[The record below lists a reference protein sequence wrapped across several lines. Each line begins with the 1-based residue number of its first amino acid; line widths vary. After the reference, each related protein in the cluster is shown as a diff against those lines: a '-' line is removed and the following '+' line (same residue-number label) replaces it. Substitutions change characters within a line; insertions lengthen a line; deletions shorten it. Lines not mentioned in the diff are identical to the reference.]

1 MFARRR
7 PSLLSVVVPAY
18 DVAAYLPAC
27 LDSVLAQGPA
37 LGRTGLEVVVVDDG
51 SPDESGEIAES
62 YAARDPRVRVV
73 HIENRGLGA
82 ARNEG
87 LRHATGDLLA
97 FADSDDVVP
106 PGAYAALLRQ
116 LTRTGSDF
124 VVGSVARLEGG
135 ADGERLVE
143 PPWMKRLHRQRMDLV
158 VDDLPEILGDVF
170 AWNKL
175 FQTSFW
181 RDTGLSWP
189 EGVRYEDQP
198 TTTLAYLRARRFGL
212 VPEIVYHWRIRADG
226 TSITQQRSSLQDL
239 RDRWSTKLTSLRSV
253 EEYGA
258 PKVTSVFRDRVLAG
272 DLHRYFAELPGCDDE
287 WWELLR
293 SGVLS
298 IWGSRSLT
306 HSGLLPADRLVGWL
320 VEQGRRRDAEVARV
334 GDDRLGVPAA
344 ARPTGRR
351 ARRAHRRARGAP
363 APRHGEVVARV
374 RWRSA
379 LLALACQLRG
389 VSRGVGYPGELR
401 PGCPRRRGL
410 RPQQPRTLADA
421 RTGAVVGATRPIAG
435 RAGFA
440 RERPGRCAPIH

>member
-1 MFARRR
+1 MVRLLRSRRST
-7 PSLLSVVVPAY
+7 SLLSVVVPAY

-27 LDSVLAQGPA
+27 LDSVLAQGPS

-51 SPDESGEIAES
+51 SPDEVGEIAEG

-73 HIENRGLGA
+73 HTENRGLGA

-87 LRHATGDLLA
+87 LRHVTGDLLA

-124 VVGSVARLEGG
+124 VTGSVARLEGD
-135 ADGERLVE
+135 ALVE
-143 PPWMKRLHRQRMDLV
+143 PPWMRRLHRQRMDV
-158 VDDLPEILGDVF
+158 IIDDLPEILGDVF

-175 FQTSFW
+175 FRADFW
-181 RDTGLSWP
+181 RATGLSWP

-198 TTTLAYLRARRFGL
+198 ATTLAYLRARRFGV
-212 VPEIVYHWRIRADG
+212 VPDIVYHWRIRTDG
-226 TSITQQRSSLQDL
+226 SSITQQRSSLQDL
-239 RDRWSTKLTSLRSV
+239 RDRWSTKLMALRSV

-287 WWELLR
+287 WWELLH

-298 IWGSRSLT
+298 IWGARSLT

-320 VEQGRRRDAEVARV
+320 VEQGRRADAEAVVTYTRGLGRPLDRV
-334 GDDRLGVPAA
+334 ETPA
-344 ARPTGRR
+344 GRR
-351 ARRAHRRARGAP
+351 LDLPPDVLDVRT
-363 APRHGEVVARV
+363 VA
-374 RWRSA
+374 A
-379 LLALACQLRG
+379 EALALR
-389 VSRGVGYPGELR
+389 
-401 PGCPRRRGL
+401 
-410 RPQQPRTLADA
+410 DK
-421 RTGAVVGATRPIAG
+421 
-435 RAGFA
+435 
-440 RERPGRCAPIH
+440 ER